1 LLSKGKAQQSTV
13 PKSGGG
19 NAKLRCIIAGGGTG
33 GHLFPG
39 IAVAK
44 ALQELP
50 GRIEVL
56 FVVGR
61 RGMESEI
68 PHRCGYPAVSIDVE
82 GLKGRGWKKRLGVL
96 FGLPQAFWQAAGLLR
111 SFSPALVLGMGAY
124 SAGPVCLMARC
135 LGIPTAV
142 HEQNSYP
149 GLTNRLLARIVDRV
163 FISFEQSRPY
173 LKARSVV
180 RTGNPVRAEM
190 TASAV
195 MTRDSQAPFT
205 VLVVGGSQ
213 GAMAINRAFA
223 EAFSVLARKGEGLL
237 RVIHQTGQTDYER
250 VAADYQEKGLHGD
263 LIMFIRDMAGAYQ
276 QADLVIS
283 RAGATT
289 IFELAAAGKPAV
301 LIPYPHAANQHQEM
315 NARTL
320 VEAGAAEMIL
330 QKDLNGEKLARLIDK
345 YRQDQ
350 AALAEMQARA
360 RGFAKPD
367 AAQRVAAELV
377 SMLQT

>member
-1 LLSKGKAQQSTV
+1 
-13 PKSGGG
+13 
-19 NAKLRCIIAGGGTG
+19 
-33 GHLFPG
+33 
-39 IAVAK
+39 
-44 ALQELP
+44 
-50 GRIEVL
+50 
-56 FVVGR
+56 
-61 RGMESEI
+61 
-68 PHRCGYPAVSIDVE
+68 
-82 GLKGRGWKKRLGVL
+82 
-96 FGLPQAFWQAAGLLR
+96 
-111 SFSPALVLGMGAY
+111 
-124 SAGPVCLMARC
+124 
-135 LGIPTAV
+135 
-142 HEQNSYP
+142 
-149 GLTNRLLARIVDRV
+149 
-163 FISFEQSRPY
+163 
-173 LKARSVV
+173 
-180 RTGNPVRAEM
+180 M